1 MLQSIVGL
9 IVSLLLA
16 YGAAF
21 LGAIV
26 SPGMA
31 SPEWYHQL
39 RKPEWNPPMWL
50 FGPVWIGLY
59 TLMAISA
66 WIIWHENG
74 FTAVKM
80 PLILYMIQLGI
91 NAAWSWIFF
100 KWHQLGWAIVEI
112 MVLWVFILWTIL
124 AFAKFSIAAAWLM
137 IPYLLWVSFAMV
149 LNASIWRRNRV

>member
-1 MLQSIVGL
+1 MLQSIFGL

-31 SPEWYHQL
+31 SPEWYQQL

-50 FGPVWIGLY
+50 FGPVWTGLY

-66 WIIWHENG
+66 WIVWHENG
-74 FTAVKM
+74 LTAAKT
-80 PLILYMIQLGI
+80 PLILYIIQLGI
-91 NAAWSWIFF
+91 NTA
-100 KWHQLGWAIVEI
+100 
-112 MVLWVFILWTIL
+112 
-124 AFAKFSIAAAWLM
+124 
-137 IPYLLWVSFAMV
+137 
-149 LNASIWRRNRV
+149 